1 MKLNPQC
8 CHRGLV
14 LADPTA
20 AEANASRQLSN
31 HGRCRPRSD
40 VETTHIT
47 KDHTH
52 NPPRRTCCT
61 AIDVDRPPSCFSE
74 AVYVRRRC
82 HVSMAAA
89 SRHVQTCRVD
99 DPTSLDPSSEKPFEL
114 TKLQSLRHLATMTE
128 ATIHQRCTN
137 HRPDNRSPTT
147 HRGRR
152 HRNAAT
158 RRCHHETTLLNGPC
172 DGFARTFG
180 FPLRDQA
187 RPTPNTTPPGE
198 PEDRSREH
206 LNDDSTR

>member
-8 CHRGLV
+8 CHQGLV
-14 LADPTA
+14 PADPTA

-61 AIDVDRPPSCFSE
+61 VTDVDHPPSCFSE

-82 HVSMAAA
+82 HVSMAA
-89 SRHVQTCRVD
+89 
-99 DPTSLDPSSEKPFEL
+99 
-114 TKLQSLRHLATMTE
+114 
-128 ATIHQRCTN
+128 
-137 HRPDNRSPTT
+137 DNRSPTT

-158 RRCHHETTLLNGPC
+158 RRCHHETTPLNGPC
-172 DGFARTFG
+172 DGSARTFG
-180 FPLRDQA
+180 FPLRNQA
-187 RPTPNTTPPGE
+187 RPTPHTNPPGE